1 MITLLEFLIGMAFI
15 GVACIAYLQNKNT
28 YAIVSLALGAGIL
41 FLTIYPKTI
50 IQKGVIVDKL
60 TSSMDVELSEVTGN
74 IKIHEKYHV
83 PYNAF
88 VIKLNT
94 NTILTVGKDEILSE
108 KLYNNKNI
116 NDTVTVEIYSDIITG
131 YHRSAKVLN

>member
-60 TSSMDVELSEVTGN
+60 T
-74 IKIHEKYHV
+74 KIGRAHV
-83 PYNAF
+83 
-88 VIKLNT
+88 
-94 NTILTVGKDEILSE
+94 
-108 KLYNNKNI
+108 
-116 NDTVTVEIYSDIITG
+116 
-131 YHRSAKVLN
+131 